1 MINKENILF
10 CIVGLLAGAIIG
22 FVFANSLNQSAIQTP
37 AAGMT
42 TAMGGA
48 PGAMPPGGHPPMG
61 GATGDDGN
69 MVDIQASIEK
79 ARNEPDNFEAQ
90 IKAAE
95 VFYQIQ
101 RFEGAIEFLQRANKL
116 KPDDYDTIV
125 NLANAYFDSNRYDDA
140 EKTYLAALA
149 IKPNEVAVRTD
160 LGLTYV
166 VRPTPDYSK
175 AIKEFNTALE
185 KDPKNAMALQNLTI
199 AYTKMGDAAKANE
212 SVAKLEAAD
221 ATNSKIPKLK
231 EEIAKIPA
239 K

>member
-22 FVFANSLNQSAIQTP
+22 FVFANSLNQGALQTP
-37 AAGMT
+37 AGGMT

-61 GATGDDGN
+61 AGNDGN
-69 MVDIQASIEK
+69 MVDIQAAIEK
-79 ARNEPDNFEAQ
+79 ARNEPDNFDAQ

-95 VFYQIQ
+95 VYYQIQ
-101 RFEGAIEFLQRANKL
+101 RFEGAVEFLQRANKL

-125 NLANAYFDSNRYDDA
+125 NLANAYFDSNRYEDA
-140 EKTYLAALA
+140 EKSYLAALA
-149 IKPNEVAVRTD
+149 LKPNEVAVRTD

-166 VRPTPDYSK
+166 VRPQPDYEK

-212 SVAKLEAAD
+212 NVAKLEAAD
-221 ATNSKIPKLK
+221 ATNPRIAKLK